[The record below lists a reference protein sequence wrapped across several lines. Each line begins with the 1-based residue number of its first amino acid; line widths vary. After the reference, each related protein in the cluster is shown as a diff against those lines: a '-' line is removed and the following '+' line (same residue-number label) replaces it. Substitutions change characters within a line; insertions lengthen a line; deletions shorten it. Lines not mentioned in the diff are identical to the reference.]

1 MTEAELDMSKLRG
14 IGTDGA
20 STMIGCKN
28 GVVTRLKSLVPSAI
42 GVHCAAHR
50 LNLASSQASVSV
62 PYVKKFHT
70 ILRQLFDFFNN
81 SAVRTAGLEAV
92 QALIHESGKL
102 IAPCTTRWLSV
113 DRSVNRLK
121 ACFKF
126 VVISLQ
132 RESQERSDARA
143 LGVVS
148 LTCEFRFIAT
158 MLLLCDTLP
167 HVSHLSKCFQIQDC
181 DYSIIPRMLSSTISC
196 LEQLKSANG
205 TNLAALQPFLHE
217 VSEADIN
224 ISKKSNLGEDY
235 YNDNI
240 REPYVSALIENL
252 KGRFNDKAEIASF
265 CVFNPE
271 KMRQAGTAME
281 YGLQEI
287 ETLARQYQGLEII
300 GSVEE
305 CVDEWK
311 SYCQFLLDSCREMK
325 FSEVIQDLC
334 TNSTTAT
341 IFPNMSK
348 ICRVIPVH
356 TADVERTFSQLK
368 LIKTPIRNRMQE
380 KTLDSLLRI
389 AIEGPPLQ
397 SFL

>member
-1 MTEAELDMSKLRG
+1 MKAE
-14 IGTDGA
+14 
-20 STMIGCKN
+20 N
-28 GVVTRLKSLVPSAI
+28 
-42 GVHCAAHR
+42 
-50 LNLASSQASVSV
+50 
-62 PYVKKFHT
+62 
-70 ILRQLFDFFNN
+70 ILLH
-81 SAVRTAGLEAV
+81 V
-92 QALIHESGKL
+92 QW
-102 IAPCTTRWLSV
+102 WLSV
-113 DRSVNRLK
+113 DRSVDRLK
-121 ACFKF
+121 ACFIS

-143 LGVVS
+143 LGLVS

-205 TNLAALQPFLHE
+205 TNLAALQPFLRE

-235 YNDNI
+235 FNDNI
-240 REPYVSALIENL
+240 REPYLSALIENL

-287 ETLARQYQGLEII
+287 ERTLARQYQGLEII

-311 SYCQFLLDSCREMK
+311 SYRQFLQDSCSEMK

-341 IFPNMSK
+341 IFPNMSRLAK

-397 SFL
+397 SFPVDEAVTLWASKKNRGGYIINLCSL